1 MSPSPERV
9 RRTVAPAVA
18 AAGLEL
24 EDVQVITA
32 GRRRMVTVVVD
43 SESGVALDALAAVSQ
58 AVSDALDGSDA
69 LGAQPYVLEVTSPG
83 VDRPLTQPR
92 HWRRNVGRLAAV
104 TLAEGSQ
111 LTVRI
116 EAADD
121 DGADVLVERQST
133 KGAPIS
139 RTPRHLA
146 YAEVAAAVVQ
156 VEFNRAAENAAD
168 NAADEEDEDR
178 GH

>member
-1 MSPSPERV
+1 MSSSPERV
-9 RRTVAPAVA
+9 RRAVAPAVA
-18 AAGLEL
+18 AVGLEL
-24 EDVQVITA
+24 EDVQVVTA

-43 SESGVALDALAAVSQ
+43 AESGVALDALAAVSE
-58 AVSDALDGSDA
+58 AVSDALDASDA

-104 TLAEGSQ
+104 TLADGAQ
-111 LTVRI
+111 LTARI
-116 EAADD
+116 EAAE
-121 DGADVLVERQST
+121 DGGVDVLVERQST

-146 YAEVAAAVVQ
+146 YAEIAAAVVQ
-156 VEFNRAAENAAD
+156 VEFNRAADA
-168 NAADEEDEDR
+168 AADEGDEDR